1 VTNTA
6 TEMRELLGPLVAPLD
21 AGARDALDGRGF
33 VVVPSLFSR
42 EDVAAGLSAVE
53 EASRAA
59 HAEPTTRV
67 AAGAPIVS
75 LLNAGR
81 AVDRF
86 WTHPLVLAIALHVL
100 GPDLRLQ
107 WVRSRTAAPGH
118 GGQRLHSEAP
128 AVAAGDLFVLNVI
141 VPLVD
146 FTADNGATRVV
157 PGSHRKPPYFDKA
170 ADHHPDEVQ
179 LECAAGSLLAFSG
192 HLTHSGMPNR
202 SSRGRPSIQAFFV
215 RRGLGPMLENG
226 PELPTNQTFDRIGD
240 LALLLI

>member
-1 VTNTA
+1 
-6 TEMRELLGPLVAPLD
+6 MGELLGPLVAPLD
-21 AGARDALDGRGF
+21 PCSRDALDLRGF

-42 EDVAAGLSAVE
+42 EEAAAGLSAVE
-53 EASRAA
+53 EATRAA
-59 HAEPTTRV
+59 HADPTARV

-86 WTHPLVLAIALHVL
+86 WTHPVALATALHIL
-100 GPDLRLQ
+100 GPDFRLQ
-107 WVRSRTAAPGH
+107 WVRSRTAEPGH

-128 AVAAGDLFVLNVI
+128 AAAAGDLFVLNII

-157 PGSHRKPPYFDKA
+157 PGSHRKPPCFDRA

-179 LECAAGSLLAFSG
+179 VECAAGSLLAFSA

-202 SSRGRPSIQAFFV
+202 SSRSRPSIQIFFV
-215 RRGLGPMLENG
+215 RRGLGPMLEDSQ
-226 PELPTNQTFDRIGD
+226 ELATNQTIDRIGD